1 MSKLKLLGFVL
12 ITAGVAAGALYWFN
26 QNPPG
31 ITMINPARPP
41 EHILEPAEVEKIHT
55 LQNTQE
61 VYLLGR
67 VSPDNTTIMVMA
79 GSSEDSAQIS
89 WLDLQT
95 GQFEPIDAKLI
106 EFAPQGDIAWSS
118 EQTAVYLSNNANG
131 NPVLITI
138 QRETGE
144 IKTEVLEISAR
155 ALGLAPNGSRLLI
168 EGGTE
173 AGMELAVLDRETG
186 KTEKLLSYAGGSGPQ
201 SIAWTP
207 DGGKLALVRYEIPAE
222 LAGNPER
229 IAELATKEALGQIPM
244 EQNPYLS
251 SNVIDIFDLGEG
263 NFQPETLHASDGDGY
278 LFKEVSWS
286 PDGQVLLTKMVS
298 PAHPAGRVYPSLVS
312 QGAFAGQAS
321 YRFYDA
327 DLHLIKT
334 LDRPETEAQYYSSA
348 MFISPNEVVLTAA
361 YGLSMRLSYFN
372 LQSGEFRMLPTE
384 AGTFA
389 ERSGGF
395 QVFATHQ
402 SRQLVYNQ
410 SSFQHPSEIY
420 LLELEGSAPK
430 PLSRF
435 NAQVAAANQIRVDE
449 VSFQLDEHT
458 IRTGY
463 LLQPAGADFP
473 PQHVPIIIH
482 HQGGPGGAM
491 TNRWGATTEDPF
503 NLLPNFGISV
513 LFMPFSGRE
522 GFGPEFYLALADEN
536 NFGQID
542 VDESALA
549 VQYLIEHGYTS
560 ESQIG
565 VNGCSYGGYLVNQ
578 SITQYPELYAAA
590 ISQCSIMDM
599 VDYWKFNPY
608 LVTFYEGN
616 LPEDRP
622 EEYRRDSPLHNG
634 DAVRTPILLMQGTED
649 FLPVK
654 LVRDFRNAVEA
665 SGTPVKM
672 LVFKNEGHSLTLPE
686 SKLFAAQQQI
696 AWFRKYLGIQTE
708 Q

>member
-1 MSKLKLLGFVL
+1 MLKRFLAIAL
-12 ITAGVAAGALYWFN
+12 VAAGIAIAAFWFN

-31 ITMINPARPP
+31 VTIIDPTLPP
-41 EHILEPAEVEKIHT
+41 EHILEPAEVEKIRT
-55 LQNTQE
+55 LQNTKE
-61 VYLLGR
+61 VYLLGG
-67 VSPDNTTIMVMA
+67 VSPDDKTVMVMA
-79 GSSEDSAQIS
+79 GTGEDSAQAF

-95 GQFEPIDAKLI
+95 GQFESIDSKLL
-106 EFAPQGDIAWSS
+106 EFSPQGDLAWSD
-118 EQTAVYLSNNANG
+118 EQTVVYLSNNANG
-131 NPVLITI
+131 DPVLVTI
-138 QRETGE
+138 QRGTGE
-144 IKTEVLEISAR
+144 IKAEALEISGR
-155 ALGLAPNGSRLLI
+155 PLSLSPDGSRLLM
-168 EGGTE
+168 EGGTP
-173 AGMELAVLDRETG
+173 AKMELSLRDLKTG
-186 KTEKLLSYAGGSGPQ
+186 KTETLLSYAGGSGPQ

-207 DGGKLALVRYEIPAE
+207 DGGKLAIVRYEIPAE
-222 LAGNPER
+222 LAANPEK
-229 IAELATKEALGQIPM
+229 IAEFAMQEALGKTPL
-244 EQNPYLS
+244 EENPYLA
-251 SNVIDIFDLGEG
+251 SNIIDIFDLGEG

-286 PDGQVLLTKMVS
+286 PDGQILLVKMVS
-298 PAHPAGRVYPSLVS
+298 PSQPAGRAHPSLVA
-312 QGAFAGQAS
+312 QGAFSSRSS

-327 DLHLIKT
+327 DLNLLET
-334 LDRPETEAQYYSSA
+334 LDRPEIEAPYYSSA
-348 MFISPNEVVLTAA
+348 MFISPHEVVITAA

-372 LQSGEFRMLPTE
+372 LQSDEFRMLPTE
-384 AGTFA
+384 AGTFG

-395 QVFATHQ
+395 QVFPTHR
-402 SRQLVYNQ
+402 SRQLIYNQ

-420 LLELEGSAPK
+420 LLELEGSEPK
-430 PLSRF
+430 PLSQF
-435 NAQVAAANQIRVDE
+435 NSEVAAANQIRVDE
-449 VSFQLDEHT
+449 VRFQLDENT
-458 IRTGY
+458 VRTGY
-463 LLQPAGADFP
+463 LLQPAGAAFP
-473 PQHVPIIIH
+473 PQHVPVVVH

-522 GFGPEFYLALADEN
+522 GFGPEFYLALADED

-565 VNGCSYGGYLVNQ
+565 VNGCSYGGYVVNQ

-616 LPEDRP
+616 LPEDRA
-622 EEYRRDSPLHNG
+622 EEYRRDSPLPNA
-634 DAVRTPILLMQGTED
+634 DAVKTPVLLIQGTED

-665 SGTPVKM
+665 TETPVEM
-672 LVFKNEGHSLTLPE
+672 LVFKNEGHSLTLPS
-686 SKLFAAQQQI
+686 SKLIAAQQQI
-696 AWFRKYLGIQTE
+696 AWFRKYLIH
-708 Q
+708 

>member
-1 MSKLKLLGFVL
+1 
-12 ITAGVAAGALYWFN
+12 
-26 QNPPG
+26 
-31 ITMINPARPP
+31 
-41 EHILEPAEVEKIHT
+41 
-55 LQNTQE
+55 
-61 VYLLGR
+61 
-67 VSPDNTTIMVMA
+67 
-79 GSSEDSAQIS
+79 
-89 WLDLQT
+89 
-95 GQFEPIDAKLI
+95 
-106 EFAPQGDIAWSS
+106 QGEIAWSS
-118 EQTAVYLSNNANG
+118 DQIALYLSKNTNG
-131 NPVLITI
+131 DPVLVTL

-144 IKTEVLEISAR
+144 IQVEVLQVGGRPLS
-155 ALGLAPNGSRLLI
+155 LAPNGSRLLI
-168 EGGTE
+168 ERGNHS
-173 AGMELAVLDRETG
+173 GMELVVLNRETG
-186 KTEKLLSYAGGSGPQ
+186 KTEKLLNYLGGSGPL

-207 DGGKLALVRYEIPAE
+207 DGGKLALVRYEVPSE
-222 LAGNPER
+222 LADDPDR
-229 IAELATKEALGQIPM
+229 IAEFATKEALGEIPL
-244 EQNPYLS
+244 EQNLYLT
-251 SNVIDIFDLGEG
+251 SNIIDIIDLSESE
-263 NFQPETLHASDGDGY
+263 FQRATLHASDGDGY

-286 PDGQVLLTKMVS
+286 PDGQVLLVKMVS
-298 PAHPAGRVYPSLVS
+298 PSHPAGRVYPSLVS
-312 QGAFAGQAS
+312 QGAFAGRAS

-334 LDRPETEAQYYSSA
+334 LERPETEAQYYSSA
-348 MFISPNEVVLTAA
+348 MFISPDEVVLTAA
-361 YGLSMRLSYFN
+361 YGVSMHLSYFN
-372 LQSGEFRMLPTE
+372 LQSGKFRMLPSE

-395 QVFATHQ
+395 QMFATHQ
-402 SRQLVYNQ
+402 GRQLVYNQ
-410 SSFQHPSEIY
+410 SSFQHPPEIY
-420 LLELEGSAPK
+420 LLELEGSEPK
-430 PLSRF
+430 PLSQF
-435 NAQVAAANQIRVDE
+435 NAEVAAANQIRVDE
-449 VSFQLDEHT
+449 NT

-463 LLQPAGADFP
+463 LIQPAGAEFP
-473 PQHVPIIIH
+473 PRNVPIVVH

-522 GFGPEFYLALADEN
+522 GFGPEFYLALADED

-599 VDYWKFNPY
+599 VDYWEFNPY

-622 EEYRRDSPLHNG
+622 EEYRRDSPLQNA
-634 DAVRTPILLMQGTED
+634 DAVRTPVLLMQGAED

-665 SGTPVKM
+665 TETPVEL

-696 AWFRKYLGIQTE
+696 AWFRKYLNP
-708 Q
+708 

>member
-1 MSKLKLLGFVL
+1 MLKLKFLAVVL
-12 ITAGVAAGALYWFN
+12 VLAGLAAGTTWMS
-26 QNPPG
+26 QNPLG
-31 ITMINPARPP
+31 VTMINPARPP
-41 EHILEPAEVEKIHT
+41 KDILEPAEVEKIHT
-55 LQNTQE
+55 LQNTKE
-61 VYLLGR
+61 VYLLGGI
-67 VSPDNTTIMVMA
+67 SPDDTSILVLA
-79 GSSEDSAQIS
+79 GASEDESQAS
-89 WLDLQT
+89 WLNLRT
-95 GQFEPIDAKLI
+95 RELESIDAEIL
-106 EFAPQGDIAWSS
+106 EFMPQGEIAWSDD
-118 EQTAVYLSNNANG
+118 QTAIYLSNNANG
-131 NPVLITI
+131 DPVLVTL
-138 QRETGE
+138 QRGTGE
-144 IKTEVLEISAR
+144 LQTDVLDISGR
-155 ALGLAPNGSRLLI
+155 PLSLAPNGSRLLI
-168 EGGTE
+168 ESGTE

-186 KTEKLLSYAGGSGPQ
+186 RTENLLSYAAGSGPL

-207 DGGKLALVRYEIPAE
+207 TGGRLALVRYEIPAK
-222 LAGNPER
+222 LAADPEK
-229 IAELATKEALGQIPM
+229 IAEIATKEALGETPL
-244 EQNPYLS
+244 EQNVYLS

-263 NFQPETLHASDGDGY
+263 NFQPETLHAADGDGN
-278 LFKEVSWS
+278 LFREVSWS
-286 PDGQVLLTKMVS
+286 PEGQVLLVKMLGPS
-298 PAHPAGRVYPSLVS
+298 HPAGRVHPSLTA

-334 LDRPETEAQYYSSA
+334 LDRPETEAQHYSSA
-348 MFISPNEVVLTAA
+348 MFISPDEVVVSAA
-361 YGLSMRLSYFN
+361 YGLSMSLSYFN

-420 LLELEGSAPK
+420 LLDLENSKPK
-430 PLSRF
+430 PLSQF
-435 NAQVAAANQIRVDE
+435 NAEVAAGNQIRVDE
-449 VSFQLDEHT
+449 VSFQLDEDT
-458 IRTGY
+458 IRSGY
-463 LLQPAGADFP
+463 LIQPAGAEFP
-473 PQHVPIIIH
+473 PRNVPIVVH

-522 GFGPEFYLALADEN
+522 GFGPEFYLALADED

-549 VQYLIEHGYTS
+549 VQYMLEHGYTS

-565 VNGCSYGGYLVNQ
+565 VNGCSYGGYVVNQ

-599 VDYWKFNPY
+599 VDYWEFNPY

-622 EEYRRDSPLHNG
+622 EEYRRDSPLHNA
-634 DAVRTPILLMQGTED
+634 DAVRTPVLLMQGAED

-665 SGTPVKM
+665 TGTPVEL
-672 LVFKNEGHSLTLPE
+672 LVFRNEGHSLTLPS

-696 AWFRKYLGIQTE
+696 AWFRKYLGIHTGQ
-708 Q
+708 

>member
-1 MSKLKLLGFVL
+1 MSRWKSFLTILL
-12 ITAGVAAGALYWFN
+12 VAILSSAAVYWFN

-31 ITMINPARPP
+31 VTMINPARPP
-41 EHILEPAEVEKIHT
+41 EHILEPAEVEKIRT
-55 LQNTQE
+55 LQNSKE
-61 VYLLGR
+61 VYLVGS
-67 VSPDNTTIMVMA
+67 VSPDDTTIMVMA

-89 WLDLQT
+89 WLNLQT
-95 GQFEPIDAKLI
+95 GQFEPIDAQVV
-106 EFAPQGDIAWSS
+106 EFAPQGDVAWASD
-118 EQTAVYLSNNANG
+118 QTALYLSNNANG
-131 NPVLITI
+131 DPVLVTI

-144 IKTEVLEISAR
+144 IKTEVLEISGR
-155 ALGLAPNGSRLLI
+155 ALSLAPNGSRLLI

-186 KTEKLLSYAGGSGPQ
+186 KTEGLLSYAGGSGPQ

-222 LAGNPER
+222 LAGDQDK
-229 IAELATKEALGQIPM
+229 IAEFATKEALGEIPL
-244 EQNPYLS
+244 EHNLYLS
-251 SNVIDIFDLGEG
+251 SNVIDIFDLDEG
-263 NFQPETLHASDGDGY
+263 NIQSETLHAADGDGY
-278 LFKEVSWS
+278 LFKDVSWS
-286 PDGQVLLTKMVS
+286 PDGQALLVKIVS
-298 PAHPAGRVYPSLVS
+298 ASHPADRVYPSLVS
-312 QGAFAGQAS
+312 QGAFASRAS

-327 DLHLIKT
+327 DLHVIKT
-334 LDRPETEAQYYSSA
+334 LDRPETEAQYYSGA
-348 MFISPNEVVLTAA
+348 MFISPDEVVFTAA
-361 YGLSMRLSYFN
+361 YELSMRLFYFN
-372 LQSGEFRMLPTE
+372 LQSGEFRMLPSE

-389 ERSGGF
+389 QRSGGF
-395 QVFATHQ
+395 QVFATHK

-420 LLELEGSAPK
+420 LLDPEGSAPK
-430 PLSRF
+430 PLSQF
-435 NAQVAAANQIRVDE
+435 NTEAAAANQIRVDE
-449 VSFQLDEHT
+449 VTFQLDENT
-458 IRTGY
+458 VRTGY
-463 LLQPAGADFP
+463 LIQPSGAEFP
-473 PQHVPIIIH
+473 PRNVPIVVH

-522 GFGPEFYLALADEN
+522 GFGPEFYLALADED

-549 VQYLIEHGYTS
+549 VHYLIEHGYTS

-565 VNGCSYGGYLVNQ
+565 VNGCSYGGYVVNQ
-578 SITQYPELYAAA
+578 SITQYPDLFAAA

-608 LVTFYEGN
+608 LVTFYEGS

-622 EEYRRDSPLHNG
+622 EEYLRDSPLHNA
-634 DAVRTPILLMQGTED
+634 DAVRTPVLLMQGTED

-654 LVRDFRNAVEA
+654 LVRDFRNAVAVTE
-665 SGTPVKM
+665 TPVEL
-672 LVFKNEGHSLTLPE
+672 LVFRNEGHSLTLPE

-696 AWFRKYLGIQTE
+696 VWFRKYLGIQTA